1 MDKQLWVLCPIC
13 NNKTRT
19 KVRED
24 TELIKFPLFCPKC
37 KTETLIN
44 MRRQMADSLEDKP
57 FPALPEDLQR
67 RCWFEFGSAEEHLKY
82 RAGNAGHSAV
92 RLQEVFRAV
101 SEPVPGRAET
111 GLDFHNQIL
120 ILDMIKRLAR
130 EEGISAIINTRYPT
144 NAMSV
149 ADEARLLIF

>member
-13 NNKTRT
+13 NNMTRT

-67 RCWFEFGSAEEHLKY
+67 RCWFEFGSAEDHLKY

-92 RLQEVFRAV
+92 RLQEVLRAV
-101 SEPVPGRAET
+101 SEPVPGRDRNRA
-111 GLDFHNQIL
+111 
-120 ILDMIKRLAR
+120 
-130 EEGISAIINTRYPT
+130 
-144 NAMSV
+144 
-149 ADEARLLIF
+149 